1 MEQNLLTF
9 DHYLWICISSIVILL
24 ITAFKTGITAFIAEK
39 TKKFLEKVLH
49 KEFDGKKIGEE
60 VDFVYERLIEIK
72 TISLSSRVSINRF
85 HNGTVFLPSQPAWKI
100 SRVYEICSDGISYE
114 ANKFQNVMAMLIWDS
129 IKAVF
134 ESKFPSYIEK
144 IVSKENKYTV
154 FKYDVEKMPE
164 SFSKVTMRRHGI
176 KVYIQ
181 IPLINKDKVF
191 GYLQIDYLSK
201 KDIDIDLD
209 RIYPKVT
216 EISYFL
222 SKD

>member
-1 MEQNLLTF
+1 MEQDLLTIN
-9 DHYLWICISSIVILL
+9 HYLWLGISGLIVILV
-24 ITAFKTGITAFIAEK
+24 TAFKTGITSFIADK
-39 TKKFLEKVLH
+39 TKKFLERVIH
-49 KEFDGKKIGEE
+49 REFDGKKIGEE

-72 TISLSSRVSINRF
+72 TISLSNRVSINRF

-114 ANKFQNVMAMLIWDS
+114 AQKFQNVMAMLIWDS
-129 IKAVF
+129 IKAIF
-134 ESKFPSYIEK
+134 ESKFPNYIEK
-144 IVSKENKYTV
+144 IVSKTNHYTI

-201 KDIDIDLD
+201 KDIELDIE
-209 RIYPKVT
+209 RIYPKIT

-222 SKD
+222 SKE

>member
-1 MEQNLLTF
+1 MEQDLLTIN
-9 DHYLWICISSIVILL
+9 HYLWLGISGLIVILV
-24 ITAFKTGITAFIAEK
+24 TAFKTGITSFVADK
-39 TKKFLEKVLH
+39 TKKFLERVIH
-49 KEFDGKKIGEE
+49 REFDGKKIGEE

-72 TISLSSRVSINRF
+72 TISLSNRVSINRF

-114 ANKFQNVMAMLIWDS
+114 AQKFQNMMAMLIWDS
-129 IKAVF
+129 IKAIF
-134 ESKFPSYIEK
+134 ESKFPNYIEK

-201 KDIDIDLD
+201 KDIELDIE
-209 RIYPKVT
+209 RIYPKIT